1 MAMASSVDRSSSP
14 SSTSFRVKH
23 GSALLTALLAR
34 YRKPGA
40 PASSLRKAPQQK
52 V

>member
-14 SSTSFRVKH
+14 SSTSFSVKH

-34 YRKPGA
+34 YRNPGA
-40 PASSLRKAPQQK
+40 PASNLQK
-52 V
+52 VPHQEV

>member
-1 MAMASSVDRSSSP
+1 MAMASSVERSSSP
-14 SSTSFRVKH
+14 SSTSFSAKH

-34 YRKPGA
+34 YRNPGA
-40 PASSLRKAPQQK
+40 PASSLRKVPQQK